1 MESTCGRYTV
11 ARYGTADGLRYEAWR
26 TPLHPLGRSC
36 LESRLTTA
44 EAAKSRAEADA
55 WQYSVATPA

>member
-1 MESTCGRYTV
+1 MESACGRYTV
-11 ARYGTADGLRYEAWR
+11 AQYSTADGWRHEAWR
-26 TPLHPLGRSC
+26 TALHPAGRSC

-55 WQYSVATPA
+55 NG